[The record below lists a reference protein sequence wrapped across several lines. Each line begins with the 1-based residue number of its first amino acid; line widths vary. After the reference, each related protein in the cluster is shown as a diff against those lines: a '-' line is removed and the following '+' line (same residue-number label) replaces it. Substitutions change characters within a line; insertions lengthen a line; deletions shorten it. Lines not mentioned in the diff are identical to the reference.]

1 MRSFLDRFNSFNPI
15 ISLEPRPPLRVGISC
30 GDLNGIGIEVV
41 LKCFEDARMLADVT
55 PVLYASAH
63 AVSHHRKTLKLDEVQ
78 FHRVNDA
85 REALPKKLNL
95 VNVWEEEVAIEL
107 GKPSGAL
114 AAYAIKSLEA
124 AAQDLASGK
133 VDVLVTAP
141 IDKHAMQ
148 QAGFAYP
155 GHTEFLQHMAGSE
168 SDVLMLLMA
177 EGLRVGTVTGHIP
190 ISDVAQ
196 AITTDR
202 IMAKARL
209 LHQSLL
215 RDLAIVEPR
224 IAILGLNPHAGD
236 GGALGS
242 EDKERIAPAVRK
254 LNEEGISAMG
264 PYAADGFFGNGSY
277 QHFDGVLAMYHDQ
290 GLAPFKALSFG
301 NGVNFTAGLPIV
313 RTSPDH
319 GTGLDIAGQ
328 GIANEASFRAAV
340 WMAAD
345 IYRNR
350 EHYKTIGTNPLQPQK
365 REKERRE
372 G

>member
-1 MRSFLDRFNSFNPI
+1 MSF
-15 ISLEPRPPLRVGISC
+15 
-30 GDLNGIGIEVV
+30 
-41 LKCFEDARMLADVT
+41 
-55 PVLYASAH
+55 
-63 AVSHHRKTLKLDEVQ
+63 HRKALKLDEVQ

-95 VNVWEEEVAIEL
+95 VNVWEEDIAIEL
-107 GKPSGAL
+107 GKPSGQL

-141 IDKHAMQ
+141 IDKHSMQ

-155 GHTEFLQHMAGSE
+155 GHTEFLQQMAGSDSE
-168 SDVLMLLMA
+168 VLMVLVG

-190 ISDVAQ
+190 LKDVAA
-196 AITTDR
+196 AITTER
-202 IMAKARL
+202 ILTKARL
-209 LHQSLL
+209 LHQSLM
-215 RDLAIVEPR
+215 RDFGIMDPR

-236 GGALGS
+236 GGTLGS

-254 LNEEGISAMG
+254 LNDEGIKAMG
-264 PYAADGFFGNGSY
+264 PYAADGFFGSGGY
-277 QHFDGVLAMYHDQ
+277 THFDGVLAMYHDQ

-301 NGVNFTAGLPIV
+301 NGVNVTAGLPIV

-328 GIANEASFRAAV
+328 GVADESSFRAAV
-340 WMAAD
+340 WMACD
-345 IYRNR
+345 IKRNR
-350 EHYKTIGTNPLQPQK
+350 ELFREINANPLQPQK
-365 REKERRE
+365 REKERKE